1 MKNCCVTLGKVGEC
15 VINKLGTIVVVVVV
29 VVVAVV
35 VGLYADIHQESF
47 ILMHCWGLMPWN
59 VNHSNVEGL
68 CPGTLYRSTVEGS
81 CPRMP
86 CHSNA

>member
-1 MKNCCVTLGKVGEC
+1 MLLLRRVVQVRECVT
-15 VINKLGTIVVVVVV
+15 NKLGTVVVVVVVV

-35 VGLYADIHQESF
+35 VGLYADIHHESF

-81 CPRMP
+81 CPGML
-86 CHSNA
+86 